1 MECRLL
7 DLTGSVPRS
16 RAKEGIVYS
25 LVTRLSV
32 GQSGRNRSGLL
43 VEQKGGAF

>member
-1 MECRLL
+1 MIAL
-7 DLTGSVPRS
+7 S
-16 RAKEGIVYS
+16 S

-43 VEQKGGAF
+43 VEQKGGVF